1 MLRTAILPLSM
12 LAAPAFAQEGEAPVE
27 VTDLAEPEPV
37 MPSAN
42 EIVVVAER
50 LRDQVDAPQPPLV
63 VYGEED
69 IAAFGAS
76 SIGDLVAQA
85 APQTGSGRG
94 RGGGHPV
101 ILFNGQ
107 RISNFR
113 EMRNI
118 PPEAIRR
125 MEVLPEEVALRFG
138 YSPDQ
143 RVINFILKPDYSS
156 KSLDVEY
163 HFPTRGG
170 FDETQFEGTL
180 LKIAGA
186 SRLNLYARANDASPL
201 TEAERGVVQQP
212 GTLPTVSTDPDPAR
226 YRTLIADTKD
236 YIVNASWTRGLG
248 EKGLAGSIGLNAGF
262 TRNDSRSF
270 SGLNTVLLSAPGG
283 ATAIRTLGDPLSR
296 RSRVDTF
303 QGGVTLNKPLGTWQL
318 TGTVDATHAVTTSHI
333 DRRAD
338 TSALVAAAADGSIV
352 ITGPLPALGPTRV
365 DRARAKNVSVTSL
378 ATLAG
383 KPFHLPAGDVS
394 ATFKAGF
401 AYTGI
406 DSEDTRTSAG
416 PTSLRRGD
424 LSAGIN
430 LSLPLTSRRNQV
442 LAGAGDITLN
452 LSAGLNR
459 LSDFGT
465 LKDWSAGVTWSP
477 AEKLSLQASYIV
489 NEAAPS
495 LTDLGNPQIVTF
507 NVPVYDFTRGDTAL
521 VTVASGGNPM
531 LVREKQRDL
540 KLSANWQLPFLRN
553 SNLIVEYFRN
563 HSSDVTAS
571 FPLLTPAIEAA
582 YPGRVTRDASGRLVA
597 IDRRPVTF
605 AETNGSRLRWGFNL
619 SGSLGKAEPGA
630 QGRGPMGA
638 GMGGPPSDGPGAGP
652 RHGGGGMGRFMGG
665 GRGGPGRWNLSL
677 YHTVRFT
684 DRVLI
689 APGVPELDLLGGDA
703 TSGSGSARHGLELE
717 GGTFYKGMGLR
728 LKGSWASPTR
738 VRGSG
743 LPGSSDLR
751 FGSVFNM
758 DLRLFVNFD
767 RKPGVLKSL
776 PFLKGTRI
784 AIDVENLFDSRQR
797 VTDAGG
803 IVPLGYQPDLI
814 DPRGR
819 VIQIDF
825 RKMF

>member
-1 MLRTAILPLSM
+1 MLRAALIPMTM
-12 LAAPAFAQEGEAPVE
+12 LAAPALAQESGAPDDDGEAGVVSPG
-27 VTDLAEPEPV
+27 AH
-37 MPSAN
+37 

-50 LRDQVDAPQPPLV
+50 LRDQVDAPQAPVV

-76 SIGDLVAQA
+76 SIGDLVAAA

-143 RVINFILKPDYSS
+143 RVINFILRDHFAA
-156 KSLDVEY
+156 KSVTAEY
-163 HFPTRGG
+163 HFPTAGG
-170 FDETQFEGTL
+170 FDENQFEGTL
-180 LKIAGA
+180 LKIDKG

-212 GTLPTVSTDPDPAR
+212 GTLPTVSTDPDPAQF
-226 YRTLIADTKD
+226 RTLIADTKD
-236 YIVNASWTRGLG
+236 YIVNASWTKGLGDRGLG
-248 EKGLAGSIGLNAGF
+248 GSIGLNAGF

-270 SGLNTVLLSAPGG
+270 SGLNTVLLTAPGG
-283 ATAIRTLGDPLSR
+283 ATAIRTLGDPLMR
-296 RSRVDTF
+296 TSRVDTF
-303 QGGVTLNKPLGTWQL
+303 AGGATVNKGLGSWQL
-318 TGTVDATHAVTTSHI
+318 TATLDATHAVTTTLI

-338 TSALVAAAADGSIV
+338 LTGLVAAASAGTLSIA
-352 ITGPLPALGPTRV
+352 GPLPALGATRV
-365 DRARAKNVSVTSL
+365 DRARAKNDSVTSL
-378 ATLAG
+378 VTVAG
-383 KPFHLPAGDVS
+383 KPFRLPAGDAA

-424 LSAGIN
+424 LSAGLN
-430 LSLPLTSRRNQV
+430 LSLPLTSRKNQV

-465 LKDWSAGVTWSP
+465 LKDWSAGLTWAP

-489 NEAAPS
+489 NEAAPA
-495 LTDLGNPQIVTF
+495 LTDLGNPQIVSF
-507 NVPVYDFTRGDTAL
+507 NVPVYDFTRGETAL
-521 VTVASGGNPM
+521 VTVTSGGNSA

-540 KLSANWQLPFLRN
+540 KFSATWQLPFLSN

-563 HSSDVTAS
+563 RSSDVTAS

-582 YPGRVTRDASGRLVA
+582 FPGRVTRDASGRLVA

-605 AETNGSRLRWGFNL
+605 AETTGSRLRWGFNL
-619 SGSLGKAEPGA
+619 SGAIGKPQAG
-630 QGRGPMGA
+630 GRAGGGIGQ
-638 GMGGPPSDGPGAGP
+638 GMGPPGGFGGGP
-652 RHGGGGMGRFMGG
+652 RQGGGGFGRFMGG
-665 GRGGPGRWNLSL
+665 GNGQGRWNLSI
-677 YHTVRFT
+677 YHTVRFS

-689 APGVPELDLLGGDA
+689 APGLPELDLLGGDA

-717 GGTFYKGMGLR
+717 GGTFYKGVGLR
-728 LKGSWASPTR
+728 LNGNWAAPTY

-743 LPGSSDLR
+743 LPGSTDLR
-751 FGSVFNM
+751 FGSVFNLDM
-758 DLRLFVNFD
+758 RVFMNFD
-767 RKPGVLKSL
+767 LKPKIVKAI
-776 PFLKGTRI
+776 PFLKGSRL
-784 AIDVENLFDSRQR
+784 AIEVENLLESRQR
-797 VTDAGG
+797 VTDASGV
-803 IVPLGYQPDLI
+803 VPLSYQPDLI

-819 VIQIDF
+819 VIQLSF

>member
-1 MLRTAILPLSM
+1 MLRTAILPMSI
-12 LAAPAFAQEGEAPVE
+12 LATPALAQENDAPGDTEATRPAAG
-27 VTDLAEPEPV
+27 T
-37 MPSAN
+37 N

-50 LRDQVDAPQPPLV
+50 LRDQVDAPQPPVV

-76 SIGDLVAQA
+76 SIGDLVTAA

-143 RVINFILKPDYSS
+143 RVINFILRDNFAA
-156 KSLDVEY
+156 KSVTAEY
-163 HFPTRGG
+163 HFPTLGG
-170 FDETQFEGTL
+170 FSENQFEGTI
-180 LKIAGA
+180 LKINKS

-201 TEAERGVVQQP
+201 TEADRGVVQQE
-212 GTLPTVSTDPDPAR
+212 GTLPTVSTDPDPAQF
-226 YRTLIADTKD
+226 RTLIADTKD
-236 YIVNASWTRGLG
+236 YIVNGSWTKGLG
-248 EKGLAGSIGLNAGF
+248 DKGLDGSIGLNAGF
-262 TRNDSRSF
+262 TRNDNRSF
-270 SGLNTVLLSAPGG
+270 SGLNTVLLTAPDGS
-283 ATAIRTLGDPLSR
+283 TAIRTLGDPLMR
-296 RSRVDTF
+296 RSRVDTI
-303 QGGVTLNKPLGTWQL
+303 QGGATLNKPLGDWQL
-318 TGTVDATHAVTTSHI
+318 TATVDATHAVTTSHI

-338 TSALVAAAADGSIV
+338 LSGLVTSAAAGSLSIA
-352 ITGPLPALGPTRV
+352 GPLPAPGPTQV
-365 DRARAKNVSVTSL
+365 DRAKAKNDSVTSL
-378 ATLAG
+378 VTFAG
-383 KPFHLPAGDVS
+383 KPFHLPAGDVA

-416 PTSLRRGD
+416 PSNLRRGD
-424 LSAGIN
+424 LSTGIN

-442 LAGAGDITLN
+442 LAGAGDISLN

-465 LKDWSAGVTWSP
+465 LKDWSAGLTWAP
-477 AEKLSLQASYIV
+477 TEKLSLQASYIV

-507 NVPVYDFTRGDTAL
+507 NVPVYDFTRGETAL
-521 VTVASGGNPM
+521 VTVTGGGNPA

-540 KLSANWQLPFLRN
+540 KLSANWQLPFLSN

-571 FPLLTPAIEAA
+571 FPLLTPVIEAA
-582 YPGRVTRDASGRLVA
+582 FPGRVTRDASGRLVA

-605 AETNGSRLRWGFNL
+605 AETTGARLRWGFNL
-619 SGSLGKAEPGA
+619 SGSLGKAPPRGESGGGVSGGGTGQGMGPPG
-630 QGRGPMGA
+630 GMGA
-638 GMGGPPSDGPGAGP
+638 GP
-652 RHGGGGMGRFMGG
+652 GGGRGFGRFMGG
-665 GRGGPGRWNLSL
+665 RGGGQGRWNLSL

-728 LKGSWASPTR
+728 LKGSWAAPTH

-743 LPGSSDLR
+743 LPGSTDLR
-751 FGSVFNM
+751 FGSVFNL
-758 DLRLFVNFD
+758 DLRAFVNFD
-767 RKPGVLKSL
+767 QKPQIVKAL
-776 PFLKGTRI
+776 PFLKGSRL
-784 AIDVENLFDSRQR
+784 AIEVENLFESRQR
-797 VTDAGG
+797 VTDASGL
-803 IVPLGYQPDLI
+803 VPLSYQPDLI

-819 VIQIDF
+819 IIQISF